1 MSAEIKPGYK
11 QTEAGVIPEAWEA
24 RPLLSVVRLANG
36 QVDPTVEPYK
46 SMPLIAPDHIA
57 SGTGT
62 LLKIQTAEEQGAISG
77 KYLFSSGDIIY
88 SKIRPY
94 LKKAVHVDFVGLC
107 SADMYPMTPLPGVS
121 ASFVLPVL
129 LGHRFSS
136 YAETV
141 SVRSGM
147 PKINR
152 EELACFSI
160 ALPPAE
166 EQECIGSAFS
176 DMDALISSLDQL
188 IAKQRDIQQATMQQL
203 FTGQRRLPGFSG
215 EWEVKPMRALGSTY
229 GGLAGKTK
237 SDFGHGD
244 ARYIPFMN
252 VMTDTV
258 IDANWLE
265 HVDIAPDEIQNLAKK
280 GDLFFNGS
288 SETPEEVGFCSVLLE
303 DIPSLYLNSFCF
315 GFRFNAGAKV
325 NGLFFAYWFRSK
337 AGRAAMSV
345 LAQGATRYN
354 IAKSAFMQLEIP
366 QPSEEE
372 QTAIA
377 TILSDMDAALAALEA
392 RRDKARQLKQGMM
405 QELLTG
411 RIRLV

>member
-1 MSAEIKPGYK
+1 MSPEVKPGYK

-46 SMPLIAPDHIA
+46 SMPLIAPDHIE

-94 LKKAVHVDFVGLC
+94 LKKVVHVDFSGLC
-107 SADMYPMTPLPGVS
+107 SADMYPMTPFPGVS
-121 ASFVLPVL
+121 ENFVLPVL
-129 LGHRFSS
+129 LGHKFSS

-160 ALPPAE
+160 ALPPTE
-166 EQECIGSAFS
+166 EQERIGSAFS
-176 DMDALISSLDQL
+176 DMAALIRSLNQL
-188 IAKQRDIQQATMQQL
+188 IAKKRDIQQAAMQQL
-203 FTGQRRLPGFSG
+203 LTGQRRLPGFSG
-215 EWEVKPMRALGSTY
+215 EWRMRRLG
-229 GGLAGKTK
+229 
-237 SDFGHGD
+237 
-244 ARYIPFMN
+244 
-252 VMTDTV
+252 
-258 IDANWLE
+258 
-265 HVDIAPDEIQNLAKK
+265 DIASIKTGSKNNQDKLEDGEYPFYVRSATIERINSYSHDCEAILVPGEGNIGNIFHYINGKFDVHQRVYAITQFADDVSGKYVHLYMSVRFGAHAMQNSVKATVDSLR
-280 GDLFFNGS
+280 LPTFQVF
-288 SETPEEVGFCSVLLE
+288 EVLL
-303 DIPSLYLNSFCF
+303 PPT
-315 GFRFNAGAKV
+315 K
-325 NGLFFAYWFRSK
+325 
-337 AGRAAMSV
+337 
-345 LAQGATRYN
+345 
-354 IAKSAFMQLEIP
+354 
-366 QPSEEE
+366 EE
-372 QTAIA
+372 QAAIA
-377 TILSDMDAALAALEA
+377 EVLTNMNTELATLEA
-392 RRDKARQLKQGMM
+392 RRDKAYQLKLGMM